1 VAETNYDKLLFE
13 RASTMLRVQGIISIV
28 FGSLGAIFG
37 FVLMFMFGLGMLAYE
52 NITNYAVENFI
63 WAVVTF
69 VFVVIPHVYL
79 IIAGTIL
86 VRQPTPGIART
97 LTIINLV
104 VGAFTNIVVLVFA
117 IICLTQSGDYER
129 HYPKNKK

>member
-28 FGSLGAIFG
+28 FGSLGVIFG
-37 FVLMFMFGLGMLAYE
+37 LVMMFMFGLGILAYE

-63 WAVVTF
+63 WAVVTL

-79 IIAGTIL
+79 IVAGTIL
-86 VRQPTPGIART
+86 LRQPTPGIART

-117 IICLTQSGDYER
+117 IISLTQSGDYER
-129 HYPKNKK
+129 HFPKNKK